1 MIRPI
6 AVTAMVFLL
15 GACAAGPG
23 PLRGTFSAI
32 TPREASEGKGTGEV
46 VRWGGLIANTEP
58 LSDSTCFQVVGKP
71 LGRSARPS
79 EDDKT
84 DGRFLACREGFYD
97 PKIFA
102 EGREITVVGHI
113 SGVETRK
120 VGEYDYK
127 HPRVAA
133 DVIYLWP
140 VERDDYRA
148 VPYGYGY
155 GFGYGYSRYPYY

>member
-6 AVTAMVFLL
+6 ALTAIVLSL
-15 GACAAGPG
+15 AACAAGPG
-23 PLRGTFSAI
+23 PLRGTFSTI
-32 TPREASEGKGTGEV
+32 TPHEASEGQGVGDT
-46 VRWGGLIANTEP
+46 VRWGGLIAATEP

-71 LGRSARPS
+71 LGRSARPT
-79 EDDKT
+79 DDDQT

-102 EGREITVVGHI
+102 EGREITVVGRI
-113 SGVETRK
+113 DNVETRK

-140 VERDDYRA
+140 EERNDYRA
-148 VPYGYGY
+148 VPYGFGY
-155 GFGYGYSRYPYY
+155 GFGYGYSRYRYY